1 MKNKIQTIADHY
13 GLNHQLMKTV
23 EELNELALE
32 CAKSWEKKSITINL
46 ISEIADVE
54 IMLAQIKHLAK
65 IEQSDI
71 DEVKAYKINRQ
82 LRRIAEELAKNGK
95 EER

>member
-1 MKNKIQTIADHY
+1 MQTELKTIADHY
-13 GLNHQLMKTV
+13 GLNHQLMKMV

-46 ISEIADVE
+46 ISKLADIE
-54 IMLAQIKHLAK
+54 IMLEQLKDIDQ

-71 DEVKAYKINRQ
+71 DDVKAYKINRQ
-82 LRRIAEELAKNGK
+82 LKRIAEELENAK
-95 EER
+95 EED